1 MKALPGALALS
12 LLLAASW
19 PAHAHAA
26 EPADNPEPGR
36 WSGLWHDARPT
47 GFWRTDYFDSS
58 KSFDDEEGFT
68 GSTLQLEVLP
78 AFTENIDGKLEFR
91 VTNPALNEGGEVRTR
106 VLEAYATVRFARAD
120 LRLGRQ
126 IVPWGRADGINP
138 TDNLTPRDYTL
149 LLPFE
154 EDQRFGVTAAK
165 LDAFLSQEHTLT
177 VFATPFFEPARVPL
191 PTNAGAVIERR
202 PADTLA
208 NTKAGMRLN
217 KTGEGIDWSVSWFR
231 GFSLLPSLRM
241 TGPDPRARALAL
253 HYDRVAVFGADAAR
267 NYGRFGFR
275 GEVAYVDTAD
285 DAGTDPATKN
295 AYLHWIVGVD
305 RTFLANLNVNLQF
318 FQRRVRDYSDPDDI
332 VDPLE
337 RATALMNA
345 LVDGQRDAVGN
356 GFTFRVSNKWRHD
369 TLEAEIFGI
378 VNTTRHDRLLRPLVT
393 YAITDH
399 WKATVGAELYHGAR
413 DTQYG
418 SLTPNR
424 GAFLELRYGF

>member
-1 MKALPGALALS
+1 MNALAGALVLG
-12 LLLAASW
+12 LLQAA
-19 PAHAHAA
+19 AGAGAQA
-26 EPADNPEPGR
+26 EDARADAEPGR
-36 WSGLWHDARPT
+36 WSSLWRDARPS
-47 GFWRTDYFDSS
+47 GFWRTDYFHSS

-78 AFTENIDGKLEFR
+78 AFTESIDGKLEFR

-191 PTNAGAVIERR
+191 PATAGGVIERR
-202 PADTLA
+202 PADTLS
-208 NTKAGMRLN
+208 NTKVGVRLD

-231 GFSLLPSLRM
+231 GFSLLPSLRVA
-241 TGPDPRARALAL
+241 GSDPAAALAL
-253 HYDRVAVFGADAAR
+253 DYDRITVLGADVAR

-275 GEVAYVDTAD
+275 GEIAYVDTAD
-285 DAGTDPATKN
+285 DAGTDAATKN

-318 FQRRVRDYSDPDDI
+318 FQRRVRDHRDPEDI
-332 VDPLE
+332 ADPVE
-337 RATALMNA
+337 RDTALMNA
-345 LVDGQRDAVGN
+345 LVDGQRDAIAN
-356 GFTFRVSNKWRHD
+356 GFTFRVSNKWRND
-369 TLEAEIFGI
+369 TLEAEIFGV

-399 WKATVGAELYHGAR
+399 WKATVGADIYHGAR

-418 SLTPNR
+418 SLSRNR

>member
-1 MKALPGALALS
+1 MKALAGALVLS
-12 LLLAASW
+12 LLQAVSA
-19 PAHAHAA
+19 P
-26 EPADNPEPGR
+26 PADAQSAAPPEGEAGR
-36 WSGLWHDARPT
+36 WSSLWRDARPS
-47 GFWRTDYFDSS
+47 GLWRTHHFHSS
-58 KSFDDEEGFT
+58 KTFDDDEGFT

-78 AFTENIDGKLEFR
+78 AFTESIDGKLEVR
-91 VTNPALNEGGEVRTR
+91 ITNPALNEGGEPRTR
-106 VLEAYATVRFARAD
+106 VLEGYATVRFARAD

-177 VFATPFFEPARVPL
+177 VVATPFFEPARVPL
-191 PTNAGAVIERR
+191 PAGDGAVIGRR
-202 PADTLA
+202 PADTLS
-208 NTKAGMRLN
+208 NTKAGVRLN
-217 KTGEGIDWSVSWFR
+217 KVGEGLDWSVSWFR
-231 GFSLLPSLRM
+231 GFSLLPSLRV
-241 TGPDPRARALAL
+241 TDSDPRARALAL
-253 HYDRVAVFGADAAR
+253 HYDRITAFGADVAR

-275 GEVAYVDTAD
+275 GEVAWFDTAD
-285 DAGTDPATKN
+285 DAGTDPAVKN

-305 RTFLANLNVNLQF
+305 RTLLANLNVNLQF
-318 FQRRVRDYSDPDDI
+318 FQRRVRDWHDPEDI
-332 VDPLE
+332 VDP
-337 RATALMNA
+337 RARDTALLNA

-356 GFTFRVSNKWRHD
+356 GFTFRVSNKWRND
-369 TLEAEIFGI
+369 TLEAEIFGV

-399 WKATVGAELYHGAR
+399 WKGTIGAEIYHGAR

-418 SLTPNR
+418 SLEPNR